1 MLVTENINRKET
13 AFSGTGK
20 GEGVK
25 NSIWELDKKARN
37 DSVPGRCAIFS
48 FAGRLLGGVGDAD
61 VLAVED
67 GAGSRALTG
76 VALRETLDD
85 NRAAGWD
92 GIAVLILVARC
103 QIDTVAVSG

>member
-1 MLVTENINRKET
+1 M
-13 AFSGTGK
+13 
-20 GEGVK
+20 
-25 NSIWELDKKARN
+25 
-37 DSVPGRCAIFS
+37 
-48 FAGRLLGGVGDAD
+48 
-61 VLAVED
+61 AVED
-67 GAGSRALTG
+67 G